1 MILKGCLERLEYP
14 NIGTV
19 LPLLRFA
26 QKAQKQKK
34 THMLMG
40 QLQEIVISLKCFLP
54 LKTGPIVLSDYRF

>member
-1 MILKGCLERLEYP
+1 MVLKGCFGRLEYP

-26 QKAQKQKK
+26 QKAQKQKT

-40 QLQEIVISLKCFLP
+40 QLQEIVISSKKKFYP
-54 LKTGPIVLSDYRF
+54 